1 MNRQE
6 IIHEFINTES
16 HYLRSLQV
24 LRYVYKVRIDPFYK
38 PLSDRESFAIPNF
51 PGCENIYHANKTL
64 LYDPLK
70 SRQLSEGPWVSEFWD
85 IFQNWL
91 SQSGDF
97 YIEHASVY
105 PVVKVYM
112 NTKAGCS
119 RVLDKCLDDPL
130 SGGLT
135 WLAYL
140 RSPLERVQRYLKL
153 LGSILKR
160 SDKSNPRHKFG
171 ELEKLTEN
179 MRVFGARCEVAVRQS
194 SEKAEI
200 DDLRSRMGD
209 AGQRVLPVGVEILH
223 SQYMLYRGRWN
234 THLVTVLEIRNPD
247 RAVIV
252 LKDVPRSKA
261 RIKSTLEV
269 LAEFRSNVRIAGCGI
284 EFSNEYMI
292 RIWAD
297 NAGAREK
304 SIDLHIFS
312 RRGVHEYLEAL
323 SYITGTPLK
332 RYGRDC
338 WCS

>member
-1 MNRQE
+1 MQTTGASY
-6 IIHEFINTES
+6 I
-16 HYLRSLQV
+16 LD
-24 LRYVYKVRIDPFYK
+24 RY
-38 PLSDRESFAIPNF
+38 
-51 PGCENIYHANKTL
+51 
-64 LYDPLK
+64 
-70 SRQLSEGPWVSEFWD
+70 
-85 IFQNWL
+85 
-91 SQSGDF
+91 
-97 YIEHASVY
+97 
-105 PVVKVYM
+105 
-112 NTKAGCS
+112 
-119 RVLDKCLDDPL
+119 LDDPF

-194 SEKAEI
+194 FEKAEI

-209 AGQRVLPVGVEILH
+209 AGQRILPVGVEILH
-223 SQYMLYRGRWN
+223 SQKMSYMGWWN
-234 THLVTVLEIRNPD
+234 GHFVTVLEIRKPD

-261 RIKSTLEV
+261 RIKSTLAV
-269 LAEFRSNVRIAGCGI
+269 LAEFRGDVRMAWSSEIFFRRDKKRTFIVRI
-284 EFSNEYMI
+284 S
-292 RIWAD
+292 AD

-304 SIDLHIFS
+304 PIKLYLFH
-312 RRGVHEYLEAL
+312 RGEAHEYLEAL
-323 SYITGTPLK
+323 SYINGTPLK
-332 RYGRDC
+332 RHERGC

>member
-1 MNRQE
+1 
-6 IIHEFINTES
+6 
-16 HYLRSLQV
+16 
-24 LRYVYKVRIDPFYK
+24 
-38 PLSDRESFAIPNF
+38 
-51 PGCENIYHANKTL
+51 
-64 LYDPLK
+64 
-70 SRQLSEGPWVSEFWD
+70 
-85 IFQNWL
+85 
-91 SQSGDF
+91 
-97 YIEHASVY
+97 
-105 PVVKVYM
+105 
-112 NTKAGCS
+112 
-119 RVLDKCLDDPL
+119 
-130 SGGLT
+130 
-135 WLAYL
+135 
-140 RSPLERVQRYLKL
+140 
-153 LGSILKR
+153 
-160 SDKSNPRHKFG
+160 
-171 ELEKLTEN
+171 